1 MALEKVF
8 IIQEHMSYTDG
19 NIQGAKFNKSEK
31 YPGDL
36 RDVRY
41 HFTWLSS
48 GGDRTGEF
56 YLKKL
61 ALR

>member
-1 MALEKVF
+1 
-8 IIQEHMSYTDG
+8 MSYTDG

-31 YPGDL
+31 YSGDL
-36 RDVRY
+36 RDVHY
-41 HFTWLSS
+41 HFTRLSS